1 LVKTLKAFTFKIV
14 VFVTFM
20 FFTAALLPHARASGS
35 DQTGSYE
42 YGLYNLKIHVENP
55 PEAYPDQNLTINV
68 TAEASAKLT
77 INYTA
82 IELYTLNGSTMN
94 GESFAHIEFINY
106 NNPLFL
112 SGGQSSYKTSY
123 NETIPASALNV
134 VYGKLTLVW
143 TEMGTEES
151 NAYTRQ
157 TTFIVASVYS
167 PELQRLTDLLPKL
180 QKQNAILRRNVTDMN
195 DTLAQTLNDLADAKN
210 HYEGDI
216 GNTRS
221 VATLLGVTTVF
232 FVATTAYLIMRKPKD
247 YF

>member
-1 LVKTLKAFTFKIV
+1 VKTLKTFTFKIV
-14 VFVTFM
+14 AFVTFM
-20 FFTAALLPHARASGS
+20 FFTAALLPYARASGS

-42 YGLYNLKIHVENP
+42 YGLYNLKIHIENP

-68 TAEASAKLT
+68 TAEATARLT

-82 IELYTLNGSTMN
+82 IELYTFNGSTMN
-94 GESFAHIEFINY
+94 GESFAYIEFINY
-106 NNPLFL
+106 SNPLFL

-167 PELQRLTDLLPKL
+167 LELQRLTDLVPKL

>member
-1 LVKTLKAFTFKIV
+1 MKTFTFMIV
-14 VFVTFM
+14 AFVTFM
-20 FFTAALLPHARASGS
+20 FFTAALLPFARANGS

-68 TAEASAKLT
+68 TAEASAKLV

-82 IELYTLNGSTMN
+82 IELYTFNGSTMN

-106 NNPLFL
+106 STPLFL
-112 SGGQSSYKTSY
+112 SGGQSLYKTSY
-123 NETIPASALNV
+123 NETIPGSALNV
-134 VYGKLTLVW
+134 VYGKLSLVW

-151 NAYTRQ
+151 TAYTRQ
-157 TTFIVASVYS
+157 TTFIVASVYN
-167 PELQRLTDLLPKL
+167 PELQRLTDLIPKL
-180 QKQNAILRRNVTDMN
+180 QKQNAILRRNVTDVN

-210 HYEGDI
+210 QYEGDI

-232 FVATTAYLIMRKPKD
+232 FVATTAYLIMKKPKD